1 MRRSGWRPTPF
12 RDVVLK
18 VHQRCNLACDYCYVY
33 TMADQTWRGR
43 PPVMDRRTW
52 RTAARRT
59 AAHARRHDLP
69 GMRLVLHGGE
79 PLLAGTGVLDELITG
94 FRRAFPPG
102 RRLDVQIQTNGTLL
116 DEGVL
121 AMFRRHG
128 VRVGVSLDGAAAD
141 NDGHRRHRD
150 GRGSSAAVDR
160 GLRLLASPEHAG
172 SFAGLLCTIDP
183 ATDPIECFEAL
194 LAHRP
199 PAIDL
204 LLPHANW
211 SHPPGRAASYADWL
225 IAVFDRWYDA
235 PRQETSI
242 RLFED
247 VMALLLGGAG
257 RSEQVGLSPV
267 AVVVVET
274 DGAIELSDSLK
285 SSYPGAG
292 ATGLTVFADEFD
304 AALSH
309 PGVVA
314 RQIGAAAL
322 SPTCLA
328 CDLHTVCGGGHYA
341 HRYRRPDGY
350 RNPSVYCEDLAAF
363 IRHVHRRMSA
373 DLGAGR
379 PGPGVAVTPG
389 RAAPSA
395 PRAAPRASPT
405 VPAAGRDPSP
415 AATSGSPARPASRPR
430 PPGGPPRSPGSR
442 AAR

>member
-1 MRRSGWRPTPF
+1 MEFARAAPAAWPGRALDVASLRRSGWRPTPF

-33 TMADQTWRGR
+33 TMADQTWRDR
-43 PPVMDRRTW
+43 PRAMDRRTW
-52 RTAARRT
+52 RTTARRM

-79 PLLAGTGVLDELITG
+79 PLLLGTGRLDEVITG
-94 FRRAFPPG
+94 FRDTFPRD
-102 RRLDVQIQTNGTLL
+102 RRLDIQIQTNGTLL

-128 VRVGVSLDGAAAD
+128 VRVGVSLDGAAAH
-141 NDGHRRHRD
+141 NDSRRRHPD
-150 GRGSSAAVDR
+150 GRGSSATVDR
-160 GLRLLASPEHAG
+160 GLRLLGSPEYAG
-172 SFAGLLCTIDP
+172 GFAGLLCTIDP
-183 ATDPIECFEAL
+183 ATDPVACFEAL
-194 LAHRP
+194 LAYRP

-211 SHPPGRAASYADWL
+211 SHPPQRATMSYAEWL

-235 PRQETSI
+235 PRQETSV

-274 DGAIELSDSLK
+274 DGAIELTDSLK
-285 SSYPGAG
+285 SSYPGAC
-292 ATGLTVFADEFD
+292 ATGLTVFDNDFE
-304 AALSH
+304 AALNH

-322 SPTCLA
+322 SATCRA
-328 CDLHTVCGGGHYA
+328 CDLHAVCGGGHYA

-350 RNPSVYCEDLAAF
+350 RNPSVYCDALAAL
-363 IRHVHRRMSA
+363 IRHVHRRMAA
-373 DLGAGR
+373 DL
-379 PGPGVAVTPG
+379 V
-389 RAAPSA
+389 
-395 PRAAPRASPT
+395 RAS
-405 VPAAGRDPSP
+405 
-415 AATSGSPARPASRPR
+415 
-430 PPGGPPRSPGSR
+430 
-442 AAR
+442 